1 MMYQFVPIYSTNTVY
16 RYISVSLCFCSLSKK
31 NVGLRLA
38 KVTLDTLSNLFY
50 VADACS
56 DNDT

>member
-1 MMYQFVPIYSTNTVY
+1 MFLLT
-16 RYISVSLCFCSLSKK
+16 FKK